1 MKYFILWEN
10 GNLQGC
16 EAKNKSDAMRQ
27 ARAYKKAWEI
37 FDDKPLKALTE
48 SEAIEQR
55 KKHCLEN
62 IASMLDICKRWGT
75 TEDCAIYE
83 RAYKALQK
91 LLSHGHA
98 IDNSHLLIL
107 KILNKNIK

>member
-48 SEAIEQR
+48 LEAVEYR
-55 KKHCLEN
+55 KKYCLEN
-62 IASMLDICKRWGT
+62 ISSMLDTCKRYET
-75 TEDCAIYE
+75 AERVTIYE

-91 LLSHGHA
+91 LLDHGHA
-98 IDNSHLLIL
+98 IDKSNLLVL
-107 KILNKNIK
+107 KILNKNL